1 VTGTSGTWFEL
12 STWADNEAIESV
24 AELLARFGYNEGVSI
39 EQPFLQ
45 EQDGDNLT
53 IDTSKPA
60 VIRAYVPSE
69 SFDPAIV
76 EQVRNGLWHLGQMRS
91 VGELTLT
98 ERREEDWAE
107 AWKEHYRPMRAS
119 DRVVIRPP
127 WFDYS
132 PQPDDIVL
140 VLDPGMAFGT
150 GLHPTTRLSL
160 YQIEQYVTPGCSFFD
175 VGTGSGILSLA
186 ASRLGASPVHAVDID
201 PMSVRVAQGNL
212 DHNAATALVTLAV
225 GSADWA
231 AGHTYDVVLANIIAR
246 VLISI
251 SSDLRAAVGPGG
263 LLLLSGIIEPKEVD
277 TREVFE
283 GLNLDLIGRNQI
295 EDWVSL
301 TFLAPE

>member
-1 VTGTSGTWFEL
+1 
-12 STWADNEAIESV
+12 
-24 AELLARFGYNEGVSI
+24 
-39 EQPFLQ
+39 
-45 EQDGDNLT
+45 
-53 IDTSKPA
+53 
-60 VIRAYVPSE
+60 
-69 SFDPAIV
+69 
-76 EQVRNGLWHLGQMRS
+76 
-91 VGELTLT
+91 
-98 ERREEDWAE
+98 
-107 AWKEHYRPMRAS
+107 MRAS

-186 ASRLGASPVHAVDID
+186 ASRLGASPVHAVEID